1 LASLL
6 AEAAKKGNR
15 VAEHGVVG
23 AGVLYGSIQF
33 AFDAGDGLE
42 EELAE
47 VAKRVGGLV
56 GDAFFGQSSEDF
68 AEDMVYVGDG
78 VELAGK
84 GGELRGELFG
94 FEKLQLFAGVEDA
107 ESGMALFTEHATGAA
122 IGELTETLVAVWI
135 ERV

>member
-1 LASLL
+1 M
-6 AEAAKKGNR
+6 
-15 VAEHGVVG
+15 AEHGVVG

-47 VAKRVGGLV
+47 VAKRVGRLV
-56 GDAFFGQSSEDF
+56 RDALFCESRKDLAQDVV
-68 AEDMVYVGDG
+68 DIRDG

-84 GGELRGELFG
+84 GGKLGSELIG
-94 FEKLQLFAGVEDA
+94 FEKLLFFAGMKDA
-107 ESGMALFTEHATGAA
+107 ERGMVLLAEHTAGAA
-122 IGELTETLVAVWI
+122 VGELAETLVAVWI